1 MFDTILRE
9 LKKLDETQGGISIP
23 IQVPLDAEGYFDRR
37 CPSTA
42 CQAGFK
48 VLFEDWRNKVS
59 GERAFCPI
67 CREQARATEW
77 NTPEQR
83 DYIQQVGVRHIQGI
97 MGEALSQD
105 ATEFNRTQR
114 PGFIQVSMSYKP
126 GAPTLVVPI
135 SAAEELRQKFVC
147 DQCGCRYSSL
157 GAAFFCPACGRNS
170 AENTFSQAIEAV
182 RKSLAALPA
191 IREAVQ
197 AYSGADAAENTVREI
212 VENSLAR
219 TVGAFQRV
227 TEALFERVPG
237 SRSVHRRKNV
247 FQSIA
252 EGSELWRVTIGK
264 RYDDLLTPAEM
275 VDLIRSFQQRHLL
288 AHCEGIVDQE
298 YITKSGDQT
307 YAVGQ
312 RLVVRIEAVH
322 RTVNLVSKLTNELRK
337 LV

>member
-37 CPSTA
+37 CPSAA

-67 CREQARATEW
+67 CREQAKATEW
-77 NTPEQR
+77 NTPEQC

-135 SAAEELRQKFVC
+135 RLPKSC
-147 DQCGCRYSSL
+147 DKNLFATS
-157 GAAFFCPACGRNS
+157 
-170 AENTFSQAIEAV
+170 
-182 RKSLAALPA
+182 
-191 IREAVQ
+191 
-197 AYSGADAAENTVREI
+197 ADAGIHHSEPHFSAQ
-212 VENSLAR
+212 LADAIPLK
-219 TVGAFQRV
+219 T
-227 TEALFERVPG
+227 
-237 SRSVHRRKNV
+237 RS
-247 FQSIA
+247 
-252 EGSELWRVTIGK
+252 
-264 RYDDLLTPAEM
+264 P
-275 VDLIRSFQQRHLL
+275 
-288 AHCEGIVDQE
+288 
-298 YITKSGDQT
+298 
-307 YAVGQ
+307 
-312 RLVVRIEAVH
+312 
-322 RTVNLVSKLTNELRK
+322 KL
-337 LV
+337 